1 MIYSAA
7 FLKQLQRAVGAFLRQ
22 NDGHVLHYAE
32 RVELY
37 VPMPLPGVRGQVATE
52 RVLRAAF
59 RPTARRMA
67 FQVIPGRLGGRLPRG
82 PFLRIVL
89 WPRAGLLPADPIAVS
104 IPTAIGRATKA
115 LTFHG
120 TSI

>member
-1 MIYSAA
+1 VLYSAA
-7 FLKQLQRAVGAFLRQ
+7 FLKQLQRAAGAFLRQ
-22 NDGHVLHYAE
+22 NDGQALYYAE

-37 VPMPLPGVRGQVATE
+37 VPLPMPGVRGQVATQ

-82 PFLRIVL
+82 PFLRVVL
-89 WPRAGLLPADPIAVS
+89 WPRAGLLPADPIAAG
-104 IPTAIGRATKA
+104 IPTAIGRSTRV
-115 LTFHG
+115 LTFHS
-120 TSI
+120 TPL